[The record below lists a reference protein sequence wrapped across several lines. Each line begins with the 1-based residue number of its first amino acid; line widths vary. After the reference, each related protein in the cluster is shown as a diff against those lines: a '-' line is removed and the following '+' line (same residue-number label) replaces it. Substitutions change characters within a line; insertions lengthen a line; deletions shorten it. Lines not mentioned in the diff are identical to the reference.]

1 LITAPCTEDSTITT
15 RLTFRFGLSVPIV
28 LAPMAGIA
36 DARLATAVTR
46 AGGLGVL
53 GVGYGDADWLTAQ
66 LAEAGEAR
74 VGVGFITW
82 KLAEQP
88 ELLDLVLAR
97 NPVAVMLSFGDP
109 GPFADQIRAEKTPLM
124 VQIND
129 LEEARRAID
138 VGADVVVAQ
147 GGEAGG
153 HGKGV
158 RSTFTLVP
166 EVADLVAERAPET
179 LVLAAGGVADGRGLA
194 AALSLGADG
203 AVVGSR
209 LWAAQESPVTAAA
222 RDRALAAHADDTV
235 RSSVFDIVRGHRWPQ
250 GYGGRTL
257 RNDFVRR
264 WYGNE
269 DELRA
274 NLPEAESD
282 YRAAVADADF
292 DTADIHIGE
301 GIGVIND
308 SPTTAVVLERMEREA
323 HAVLNTLA
331 RSARS
336 KSARTRLRAR
346 RV

>member
-1 LITAPCTEDSTITT
+1 MITT
-15 RLTFRFGLSVPIV
+15 RLTSRFDLSVPIV

-46 AGGLGVL
+46 AGGLGIL
-53 GVGYGDADWLTAQ
+53 GVGYGDADWLNAQ
-66 LAEAGEAR
+66 FAEAGEAR
-74 VGVGFITW
+74 IGAGFITW
-82 KLAEQP
+82 NLAERP

-97 NPVAVMLSFGDP
+97 NPAAVMLSFGDP
-109 GPFADQIRAEKTPLM
+109 SPFADRIHAAKSPLLI
-124 VQIND
+124 QIND
-129 LEEARRAID
+129 LDEARCAID
-138 VGADVVVAQ
+138 VGAEVLVAQ

-209 LWAAQESPVTAAA
+209 LWAVQESPVTDAA
-222 RDRALAAHADDTV
+222 RDRALAAHSDDTV
-235 RSSVFDIVRGHRWPQ
+235 RSSVFDIARGHPWPR

-257 RNDFVRR
+257 RNNFVRR

-269 DELRA
+269 DAMRA
-274 NLPEAESD
+274 NLPEAQSK
-282 YRAAVADADF
+282 YRTAVAEADF

-301 GIGVIND
+301 GIGIIHD
-308 SPTTAVVLERMEREA
+308 SPTTAAVLERMEREA
-323 HAVLNTLA
+323 KAVLNTLA
-331 RSARS
+331 RSA
-336 KSARTRLRAR
+336 T
-346 RV
+346 